1 MNMFEE
7 IHKTKKDLPKV
18 SNITKQVSSY
28 KYNMYQILAFVI
40 FFISFISGIIFGNL
54 FPACG
59 STSSFYGDVCMT
71 TEFNVFL
78 MLMIWMFGFLIG
90 VIFFAVGHV
99 VALLTQISSKL
110 EKKI

>member
-1 MNMFEE
+1 MSMFDE
-7 IHKTKKDLPKV
+7 IHKQKKDLPKV

-28 KYNMYQILAFVI
+28 KYNIYQILAFAI
-40 FFISFISGIIFGNL
+40 FLLSFVTGIIFGNL

-78 MLMIWMFGFLIG
+78 MLIIWLVGFLTG
-90 VIFFAVGHV
+90 AVFFAIGHIV
-99 VALLTQISSKL
+99 SLLTEISQKL
-110 EKKI
+110 